1 MPGLYGH
8 RPQMHM
14 KPFTKRVTDPSAD
27 IEKMV
32 KIEDEHRMLHT
43 VAVNGL

>member
-1 MPGLYGH
+1 
-8 RPQMHM
+8 MHM